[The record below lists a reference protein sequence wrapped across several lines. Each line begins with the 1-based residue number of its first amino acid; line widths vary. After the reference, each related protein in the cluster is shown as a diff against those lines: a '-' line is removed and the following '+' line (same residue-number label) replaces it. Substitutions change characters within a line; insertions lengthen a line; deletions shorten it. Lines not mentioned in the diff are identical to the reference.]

1 MKSTNSNPPIFSA
14 VATSPAKEK
23 AELSRVEAALD
34 AALVQRFVGG
44 DEAAF
49 VEIME
54 RYRTKIFTV
63 AFSLLHS
70 HGDAEEV
77 TQDTFVRA
85 YRGLAKFRGDSSL
98 ATWLYRIAVNLA
110 RNRYWFF
117 FRRRRH
123 VTISLDRPIGEEHDA
138 TLSDLIAADVADP
151 AQESARSEFV
161 DIVSNCLEKLD
172 QRHREILTMRN
183 AQLLPYD
190 EIAAALGIN
199 IGTVKSRIARAREN
213 LRSLI
218 TAECPE
224 FADGESPDDYFPP
237 ARASG
242 RLNYAAA

>member
-1 MKSTNSNPPIFSA
+1 MKTNLPVFSA
-14 VATSPAKEK
+14 VASSTTAADK
-23 AELSRVEAALD
+23 AQHSRTEAALD

-44 DEAAF
+44 EEAAF
-49 VEIME
+49 TEIME
-54 RYRTKIFTV
+54 RYRAKIFTV

-117 FRRRRH
+117 FRRFRH
-123 VTISLDRPIGEEHDA
+123 ATVSLDRPIGEDHDA
-138 TLSDLIAADVADP
+138 TLADLIAADVADP
-151 AQESARSEFV
+151 AQESARTEFV
-161 DIVSNCLEKLD
+161 SVVSKCLDQLD

-183 AQLLPYD
+183 TLHLPYD
-190 EIAAALGIN
+190 EIATALGIN

-213 LRSLI
+213 LRTLL
-218 TAECPE
+218 TAQCPE
-224 FADGESPDDYFPP
+224 FAHGTGPDDFFPP
-237 ARASG
+237 ARSGG
-242 RLNYAAA
+242 RLNLVAA